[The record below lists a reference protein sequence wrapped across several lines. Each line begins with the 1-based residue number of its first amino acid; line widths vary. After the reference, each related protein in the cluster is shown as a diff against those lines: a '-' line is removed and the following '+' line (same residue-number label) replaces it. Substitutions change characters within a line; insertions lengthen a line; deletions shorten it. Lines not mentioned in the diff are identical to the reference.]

1 MSNRVCHFYLPE
13 NSEMVLFTGLLVDT
27 SVAFHAYMS
36 DSHCYTEHEVIVF
49 DRVEIN
55 IGIFPS
61 GGSSVLL
68 CSLSQ
73 LTYFKIVQN
82 GPRDFK

>member
-1 MSNRVCHFYLPE
+1 M
-13 NSEMVLFTGLLVDT
+13 DT

-36 DSHCYTEHEVIVF
+36 DSHCYAEHEVIVF

-55 IGIFPS
+55 IGIFSS
-61 GGSSVLL
+61 GGSSVFL

-73 LTYFKIVQN
+73 LSCFKIVQN
-82 GPRDFK
+82 GFRDFK